1 MRSRYSAYAVTDAD
15 HLFRT
20 WHPRTRPEHVL
31 GTPGTT
37 WTGLEILDV
46 VAGGP
51 DDATGVVEFRAS
63 YVDPAGPGVLHER
76 STFERRTHRW
86 VYVSPA

>member
-1 MRSRYSAYAVTDAD
+1 MRSRYSAYAVTHAD

-37 WTGLEILDV
+37 WTDLVILDV

-51 DDATGVVEFRAS
+51 EDDTGIVEFRAS
-63 YVDPAGPGVLHER
+63 YRDPSGPGVLHER
-76 STFERRTHRW
+76 STFERRAGRW
-86 VYVSPA
+86 VYVAAT